1 VSVALEPIEDPAE
14 FNRVVAAQPI
24 SSPLQSWGYGEARR
38 VLGQEPMRFLVRR
51 GGTTVGALQLLRKRL
66 VPGLTTLYAPRG
78 PALEDISLLPELAAP
93 LRQLARVTDAYLK
106 VEPPLPVAAA
116 AGEVGQAAG
125 VAEDQRDVAP
135 SYGPFRRA
143 KTEQPEH
150 TILADLTR
158 TEDELFAG
166 LHKMARRNVRTAQK
180 LGVQAGRDSDF
191 EAFWRIFDET
201 NTRAQLGAFPRGYYE
216 TLFREGNKHGSETY
230 LVLSRHEDRTLAGG
244 FFLGLGASTLYLYG
258 GSVRDDRPP
267 AEGQEKR
274 KDAKAPDA
282 FYWNAMLDAKAHG
295 YSVFDFWGIPRVLDE
310 SKHSFGVFR
319 MKLKFSTDRYWFP
332 AYDLRLS
339 PVATPV
345 VKALHLRRRVLNY
358 RARGTTDDI
367 L

>member
-1 VSVALEPIEDPAE
+1 MPVSLDPIDDPAE
-14 FNRVVAAQPI
+14 FNRVVAAQPFT
-24 SSPLQSWGYGEARR
+24 SPLQSWGYGEARK
-38 VLGQEPMRFLVRR
+38 VLGQQPMRFLVRR
-51 GGTTVGALQLLRKRL
+51 NGSTVGALQLLRKRL
-66 VPGLTTLYAPRG
+66 VPGLSTLYAPRG
-78 PALEDISLLPELAAP
+78 PALEDVALLPELAPA
-93 LRQLARVTDAYLK
+93 LRRLAKVTDAYLK
-106 VEPPLPVAAA
+106 VEPPRAIPAAS
-116 AGEVGQAAG
+116 GDVGQAED
-125 VAEDQRDVAP
+125 VAADQRDVPPA
-135 SYGPFRRA
+135 YGAFHRA

-158 TEDELFAG
+158 PEDELFSG

-180 LGVQAGRDSDF
+180 MGVQAGRDDDF
-191 EAFWRIFDET
+191 EAFWHIFDQT
-201 NTRAQLGAFPRGYYE
+201 NTRAQLGAFPRAYYE

-230 LVLSRHEDRTLAGG
+230 LVLSRHEGQALAGG
-244 FFLGLGASTLYLYG
+244 FFLGLGESTLYLYG

-267 AEGQEKR
+267 AEGQDKR

-282 FYWNAMLDAKAHG
+282 FYWNAMLDAKEHG

-310 SKHSFGVFR
+310 SKHSFGVFK

-345 VKALHLRRRVLNY
+345 VKALHARRKLLNY
-358 RARGTTDDI
+358 RSRGTTDDI